1 MRTGT
6 IILHIVGQGNGP
18 EDRVFRAIP
27 AKILTAENAEVAE
40 NLLAH
45 HRREVFS
52 ETYYLF
58 FP

>member
-1 MRTGT
+1 MRTVL
-6 IILHIVGQGNGP
+6 IILHIVVQGNGQCG
-18 EDRVFRAIP
+18 VVIRAIP
-27 AKILTAENAEVAE
+27 AKPLTAEDAEFAE
-40 NLLAH
+40 ILLAH